1 MNPILYES
9 DETNF
14 ITNGLGRL
22 PDCVSCK
29 VTEARNGEYELQL
42 KYPVTGRHFAD
53 ITDDRIISAIP
64 ADGKEPQPFVIYR
77 HSKPMNGI
85 VTFYAQHISYRLN
98 YIPVRPFRAT
108 NAADAMQCLSQYA
121 AVTCPFTF
129 WTDRVVN
136 ATCAHDVPGSI
147 RSRLGGTEGSMLDCY
162 GGELEWDKWT
172 VKLHTARGTN
182 KGVKIRY
189 GKNLIDL
196 LQDHNLSNVVT
207 AVYPYWS
214 RDGVYKELP
223 ERVVSTAHEFS
234 WSRVEVVDITE
245 DYETEPSEATMRSW
259 ATNYLSGKQ
268 TPKDSIKF
276 SFVALWQTK
285 EYEQIAPLE
294 RVNLCDTVTI
304 SYEPL
309 GVETTAKV
317 IRTVYDVLKERYE
330 SIEVG
335 QGRTN
340 LAATIIETSHEP
352 EKMISAAKSW
362 FDAAIS
368 HATDMIR
375 GGLGGHV
382 VMNADANGNPQEI
395 IVMDRPDVDLAV
407 NCIRINKNGIGF
419 SQNGY
424 RGPFNSAWLIDGTF
438 DAQQINVINLNANSI
453 TAGTMS
459 ADRIKGGTL
468 TVGGTR
474 NGMIDVRDAHDDI
487 YLTIDK
493 YGVEQIDGYWLM
505 QEDALGTGK
514 FIRHES
520 GQVKMGTGGS
530 TYVTIDGSGTV
541 TPITG
546 NTYKGLKIS
555 TGAVELAANEIAVKR
570 GNNEY
575 VAQTTD
581 LLMLVRDTVGG
592 RTQDTWHT
600 LSFVNGILV
609 DY

>member
-1 MNPILYES
+1 MNPILYDS

-14 ITNGLGRL
+14 TTNGLGRL

-29 VTEARNGEYELQL
+29 VTEARNGEDELQL

-121 AVTCPFTF
+121 AVSCPFTF

-172 VKLHTARGTN
+172 VKLHTARGIN
-182 KGVKIRY
+182 RGVKIRY

-207 AVYPYWS
+207 AVYPFWS

-245 DYETEPSEATMRSW
+245 DYENEPSEATMRSW

-375 GGLGGHV
+375 GGLGGYV

-424 RGPFNSAWLIDGTF
+424 MGPFNSAWLIDGTF

-468 TVGGTR
+468 TVGGTQ
-474 NGMIDVRDAHDDI
+474 NGMIDVRDANNDI

-493 YGVEQIDGYWLM
+493 YGVAQIDGYWLM

-514 FIRHES
+514 FIKFENGQMKS
-520 GQVKMGTGGS
+520 GVGGN
-530 TYVTIDGSGTV
+530 TQATIDGSGDFY
-541 TPITG
+541 TPDG
-546 NTYKGLKIS
+546 NRHKGLKIITPALDLETNS
-555 TGAVELAANEIAVKR
+555 LSLLHNGTRYYTVSDTIRL
-570 GNNEY
+570 Y
-575 VAQTTD
+575 VQEQ
-581 LLMLVRDTVGG
+581 VGG
-592 RTQDTWHT
+592 TTQNVWRDVI
-600 LSFVNGILV
+600 FVNGILTEQ
-609 DY
+609 

>member
-121 AVTCPFTF
+121 AVSCPFTF

-172 VKLHTARGTN
+172 VKLHTARGVN
-182 KGVKIRY
+182 RGVKIRY

-245 DYETEPSEATMRSW
+245 DYENEPSEATMRSW

-362 FDAAIS
+362 FDQALS

-375 GGLGGHV
+375 GGLGGYV
-382 VMNADANGNPQEI
+382 VMGADADGNPEEI

-424 RGPFNSAWLIDGTF
+424 MGPFNSAWLIDGTL

-468 TVGGTR
+468 TVGGTQ
-474 NGMIDVRDAHDDI
+474 NGMIDVRDANDDI
-487 YLTIDK
+487 YLEIDK
-493 YGVEQIDGYWLM
+493 YGITQMNGYWL
-505 QEDALGTGK
+505 QLEDALGTGK

-520 GQVKMGTGGS
+520 GQVKMGVGGIS
-530 TYVTIDGSGTV
+530 QATIDGSGTFT
-541 TPITG
+541 TPDG
-546 NTYKGLKIS
+546 NTHKGLKI
-555 TGAVELAANEIAVKR
+555 IAPALDLEADDLSILQNGRRYYTVSDIVR
-570 GNNEY
+570 IY
-575 VAQTTD
+575 VQE
-581 LLMLVRDTVGG
+581 TVGG
-592 RTQDTWHT
+592 TTQNVWRDVQ
-600 LSFVNGILV
+600 FVNGILTSQ
-609 DY
+609 

>member
-121 AVTCPFTF
+121 AVNCPFTF

-147 RSRLGGTEGSMLDCY
+147 RSRLGGTKGSMLDCY

-172 VKLHTARGTN
+172 VKLHTARGIN
-182 KGVKIRY
+182 RGVKIRY

-223 ERVVSTAHEFS
+223 ERVVSTAHDFS

-245 DYETEPSEATMRSW
+245 DYENEPSESTMRSW

-375 GGLGGHV
+375 GGLGGYV

-424 RGPFNSAWLIDGTF
+424 MGPFNSAWLIDGTF

-468 TVGGTR
+468 TVGGTQ
-474 NGMIDVRDAHDDI
+474 NGTIDVRDANDDS
-487 YLTIDK
+487 YLEIDK
-493 YGVEQIDGYWLM
+493 YGITQTDGYWL
-505 QEDALGTGK
+505 QLEDALGTGK

-520 GQVKMGTGGS
+520 GQVKMGVGG
-530 TYVTIDGSGTV
+530 TTQVTIDGSGTFT
-541 TPITG
+541 TPDG
-546 NTYKGLKIS
+546 NTHKGLKVITPALDLETDSIS
-555 TGAVELAANEIAVKR
+555 LLHNGTRYYTVSDNIRL
-570 GNNEY
+570 Y
-575 VAQTTD
+575 VQED
-581 LLMLVRDTVGG
+581 VGG
-592 RTQDTWHT
+592 ITQNVWRTFT
-600 LSFVNGILV
+600 FKNGFLTS
-609 DY
+609 Y

>member
-1 MNPILYES
+1 M
-9 DETNF
+9 
-14 ITNGLGRL
+14 
-22 PDCVSCK
+22 
-29 VTEARNGEYELQL
+29 
-42 KYPVTGRHFAD
+42 
-53 ITDDRIISAIP
+53 
-64 ADGKEPQPFVIYR
+64 
-77 HSKPMNGI
+77 
-85 VTFYAQHISYRLN
+85 
-98 YIPVRPFRAT
+98 
-108 NAADAMQCLSQYA
+108 
-121 AVTCPFTF
+121 
-129 WTDRVVN
+129 
-136 ATCAHDVPGSI
+136 
-147 RSRLGGTEGSMLDCY
+147 
-162 GGELEWDKWT
+162 
-172 VKLHTARGTN
+172 
-182 KGVKIRY
+182 
-189 GKNLIDL
+189 
-196 LQDHNLSNVVT
+196 
-207 AVYPYWS
+207 
-214 RDGVYKELP
+214 
-223 ERVVSTAHEFS
+223 
-234 WSRVEVVDITE
+234 
-245 DYETEPSEATMRSW
+245 
-259 ATNYLSGKQ
+259 
-268 TPKDSIKF
+268 
-276 SFVALWQTK
+276 ALWQTK

-352 EKMISAAKSW
+352 KKMISAAKSW

-375 GGLGGHV
+375 GGLGGYV

-424 RGPFNSAWLIDGTF
+424 MGPFNSAWLIDGTF

-468 TVGGTR
+468 TVGGTQ
-474 NGMIDVRDAHDDI
+474 NGMIDVRDANDDI
-487 YLTIDK
+487 YLEIDK
-493 YGVEQIDGYWLM
+493 YGITQMDGYWLQ

-514 FIRHES
+514 FIRHEG
-520 GQVKMGTGGS
+520 GQVTMGTGGS

-541 TPITG
+541 TPISG

-555 TGAVELAANEIAVKR
+555 TGAVELAANEISVKR
-570 GNNEY
+570 GNNRY
-575 VAQTTD
+575 IAQTSD
-581 LLMLVRDTVGG
+581 LMILVRDTVGG
-592 RTQDTWHT
+592 ITQDTWHT
-600 LSFVNGILV
+600 LSFVNGMLV